1 MKVNPLPS
9 PSREQRTT
17 SLKKGSGKDFSSSM
31 DMANNKHAEKELRD
45 LMERINK
52 LGEDLKD
59 KPNLDGIR
67 EYKKRIKEY
76 LSYILKHY
84 YKISPNYGR
93 YSNQVLLRVEVINS
107 KIEELID
114 AFLQQQKGTI
124 DIINRIDEI
133 SGLLVDLYN

>member
-1 MKVNPLPS
+1 MKVTPLPNQ
-9 PSREQRTT
+9 SREQRTT
-17 SLKKGSGKDFSSSM
+17 AVKKGSGKDFSSSM
-31 DMANNKHAEKELRD
+31 DMANSKHAEKELRE
-45 LMERINK
+45 LMKRINK

-59 KPNLDGIR
+59 KPSMDGIS

-93 YSNQVLLRVEVINS
+93 YSNQILLRVEVINS
-107 KIEELID
+107 KIEELIE
-114 AFLQQQKGTI
+114 AFMQQQKGTI
-124 DIINRIDEI
+124 DIIDRIDEL